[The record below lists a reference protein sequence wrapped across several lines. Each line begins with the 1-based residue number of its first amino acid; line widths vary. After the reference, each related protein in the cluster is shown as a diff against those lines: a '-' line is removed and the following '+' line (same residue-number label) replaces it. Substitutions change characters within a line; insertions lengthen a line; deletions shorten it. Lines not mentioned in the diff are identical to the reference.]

1 MIQFANQSMKTEVI
15 YKNLSPTWDQTLIFD
30 TVEVYGDIEEIEKN
44 PPPLMIEVYDKDS
57 SVS

>member
-1 MIQFANQSMKTEVI
+1 MKTEVI